1 MDTLHSHIKC
11 ATNPEITV
19 SPSMSEGKDGFS
31 ILWSHKD
38 KLDDFSNIGGESD
51 TAV

>member
-1 MDTLHSHIKC
+1 MDKLHSHIRCETK
-11 ATNPEITV
+11 PEITV
-19 SPSMSEGKDGFS
+19 SPSISEGKDGFS

-38 KLDDFSNIGGESD
+38 KLDDFSNIGVESD